1 MFTVEATHSAI
12 VVGAG
17 PAGMKAATD
26 LANKGVS
33 TALVDDGY
41 MGGLIANVGDL
52 TGPEGIEGQSGADIA
67 GILLGNALEA
77 GVDYR
82 MGAAASLE
90 QHGNL
95 WILPDLE
102 LSAPNVVVATG
113 ARLAK
118 LGVPGEERL
127 TGFGVSSCAFCDG
140 GLYRGEEVVVVGG
153 GDAAFQ
159 EALHLATLCEKV
171 QILIRGPEPR
181 ARPEFT
187 AEAERKTNIVIKTNA
202 SVLEVVG
209 DTGVDAIDVNFGG
222 SVERI
227 KTRAVFVFVG
237 VEPAT
242 ELVPTS
248 IARDASGAVIVNHNC
263 QTSISGLFAIGAARS
278 GHDGQVS
285 GAYADAIH
293 VANTITE

>member
-52 TGPEGIEGQSGADIA
+52 TGPEGIESQSGADVA
-67 GILLGNALEA
+67 GILLGNALEV

-82 MGAAASLE
+82 MGAANSLE

-222 SVERI
+222 NVERI
-227 KTRAVFVFVG
+227 ETRAVFVFVG

>member
-171 QILIRGPEPR
+171 QILIRGPKPR

-227 KTRAVFVFVG
+227 ETRAVFVFVG

>member
-17 PAGMKAATD
+17 PAGMKAAKD
-26 LANKGVS
+26 LANNGVS

-52 TGPEGIEGQSGADIA
+52 TGPEGIEGQSGADVA

-82 MGAAASLE
+82 MGTAASLE

-95 WILPDLE
+95 WILPELE

-140 GLYRGEEVVVVGG
+140 ALYRGEEVVVVGG

-159 EALHLATLCEKV
+159 EALHLATLCKKV

-181 ARPEFT
+181 ARHEFR
-187 AEAERKTNIVIKTNA
+187 AEAEGKTNIEIKTDT

-209 DTGVDAIDVNFGG
+209 DTGVDAIDVNCGG

-227 KTRAVFVFVG
+227 ETRALFVFVG

-248 IARDASGAVIVNHNC
+248 IARDTSGALIVDHNC

-278 GHDGQVS
+278 GHNGQVS
-285 GAYADAIH
+285 GAYADANL
-293 VANTITE
+293 VAAAITG